1 MSRTAISIK
10 DIPLDD
16 LVLSVSIESK
26 IQKDKNNN
34 GLYVEL
40 LTKHISEFNKRYD
53 NIYACYQNSAS
64 LKRELEI
71 ELDVFETVQRNEL
84 RIKEL
89 QKQILALT
97 KKTENGCDTSS
108 SSKNKPNFAG
118 LRQDLDKVIEKYM
131 NGCDESELN
140 SQSKD
145 YILNTGTEA
154 PDLDYTLLDKINERV
169 PSGKDVLLKNIVKD
183 INGSAKGLSDF
194 VLLFQKFG
202 NAIYSYNSLEYFQRK
217 GCHFIRKKAI

>member
-1 MSRTAISIK
+1 MSRTAISTT

-16 LVLSVSIESK
+16 SSIMISIESK
-26 IQKDKNNN
+26 IQRDKNSN
-34 GLYVEL
+34 GMYVEL
-40 LTKHISEFNKRYD
+40 LAKHLSEFNKRYD
-53 NIYACYQNSAS
+53 NIYACYQNSSS

-89 QKQILALT
+89 QKQILALS

-108 SSKNKPNFAG
+108 SSKNKPNMAA
-118 LRQDLDKVIEKYM
+118 LRQDLDKIIEKYM
-131 NGCDESELN
+131 SSCENES
-140 SQSKD
+140 SPQSKD
-145 YILNTGTEA
+145 YILNTGTDA
-154 PDLDYTLLDKINERV
+154 PDLDYGILDKINERV
-169 PSGKDVLLKNIVKD
+169 PSGKDILLKNIVKD

-202 NAIYSYNSLEYFQRK
+202 NAIYNYNNLEYFQRK
-217 GCHFIRKKAI
+217 GCHFIHKKAI

>member
-1 MSRTAISIK
+1 MSRTAISTT
-10 DIPLDD
+10 DISLDD
-16 LVLSVSIESK
+16 TVIAISIESK
-26 IQKDKNNN
+26 IQREKNNN
-34 GLYVEL
+34 GMYVDL
-40 LTKHISEFNKRYD
+40 LTKHIAEFNKRYD
-53 NIYACYQNSAS
+53 NIYTCYQNSNS

-71 ELDVFETVQRNEL
+71 ELDVFETVLRNEL

-108 SSKNKPNFAG
+108 SSKNKPNLSG

-131 NGCDESELN
+131 SSCEIES
-140 SQSKD
+140 SPPSKD
-145 YILNTGTEA
+145 YILNTGTDA
-154 PDLDYTLLDKINERV
+154 PDLDYGLFDKINERV
-169 PSGKDVLLKNIVKD
+169 PSGKDILLKNIVKD

-202 NAIYSYNSLEYFQRK
+202 NAIYNYNNLEYFQRK
-217 GCHFIRKKAI
+217 GCHFIHKKSI

>member
-1 MSRTAISIK
+1 MSRTAISTT
-10 DIPLDD
+10 DTPLDD
-16 LVLSVSIESK
+16 LMLSVSIESK
-26 IQKDKNNN
+26 IQKDKNSS
-34 GLYVEL
+34 GMYTDL
-40 LTKHISEFNKRYD
+40 LSKHLSEFNKRYD
-53 NIYACYQNSAS
+53 NIYACYQNSPS

-71 ELDVFETVQRNEL
+71 ELDIFETVQRNEL

-108 SSKNKPNFAG
+108 SSKNKPNLTG

-131 NGCDESELN
+131 NGCDESESN

-145 YILNTGTEA
+145 YILNTGTET
-154 PDLDYTLLDKINERV
+154 PNLDYALLDKINERV
-169 PSGKDVLLKNIVKD
+169 PSGKDILLKNIVKD

-217 GCHFIRKKAI
+217 GCHFIRKKAM

>member
-1 MSRTAISIK
+1 MSRTAISTT
-10 DIPLDD
+10 DTPLDD
-16 LVLSVSIESK
+16 LMLSVSIESK
-26 IQKDKNNN
+26 IQKDKNSS
-34 GLYVEL
+34 GMYTDL
-40 LTKHISEFNKRYD
+40 LSKHLSEFNKRYD
-53 NIYACYQNSAS
+53 NIYACYQNSPS

-71 ELDVFETVQRNEL
+71 ELDIFETVQRNEL

-108 SSKNKPNFAG
+108 SSKNKPNLTG

-131 NGCDESELN
+131 HGSDESESN

-145 YILNTGTEA
+145 YILNTGTET
-154 PDLDYTLLDKINERV
+154 PNLDYALLDKINERV
-169 PSGKDVLLKNIVKD
+169 PSGKDILLKNIVKD

-217 GCHFIRKKAI
+217 GCHFIRKKAM

>member
-1 MSRTAISIK
+1 MSRTAISIT

-16 LVLSVSIESK
+16 STIMVSIGTK
-26 IQKDKNNN
+26 IQKDKNSN
-34 GLYVEL
+34 GMYVDL
-40 LTKHISEFNKRYD
+40 LTKHVSEFNKRYD

-97 KKTENGCDTSS
+97 KKTENDCEPSS
-108 SSKNKPNFAG
+108 SSKNKPNLTG

-131 NGCDESELN
+131 NGCDESESN

-145 YILNTGTEA
+145 YILNTGTDT
-154 PDLDYTLLDKINERV
+154 PNLDYVLLDKINERV
-169 PSGKDVLLKNIVKD
+169 PSGKDILLKNIVKD

-217 GCHFIRKKAI
+217 GCHFIHKKAM

>member
-1 MSRTAISIK
+1 MSRATISIT
-10 DIPLDD
+10 DTPLDD
-16 LVLSVSIESK
+16 LMLSVSIESK
-26 IQKDKNNN
+26 IQKDKNTN
-34 GLYVEL
+34 GAYSDILS
-40 LTKHISEFNKRYD
+40 KHLIEFNKRYD
-53 NIYACYQNSAS
+53 NIYACYQNSPS

-108 SSKNKPNFAG
+108 SSKNKPNLTA

-131 NGCDESELN
+131 TGCDESESS

-145 YILNTGTEA
+145 YILNTGTDT
-154 PDLDYTLLDKINERV
+154 PNLDYTLLDKINERV
-169 PSGKDVLLKNIVKD
+169 PSGKDILLKNIVKD

-202 NAIYSYNSLEYFQRK
+202 NAIYSYNNLEYFQRK

>member
-1 MSRTAISIK
+1 MSRTAISTT

-16 LVLSVSIESK
+16 LMLSVSIESK

-34 GLYVEL
+34 GMYADI
-40 LTKHISEFNKRYD
+40 LTKHLTEFNKRYD
-53 NIYACYQNSAS
+53 NIYACYQNSPS

-108 SSKNKPNFAG
+108 SSKNKPNLTA

-131 NGCDESELN
+131 TGCDESELN

-169 PSGKDVLLKNIVKD
+169 PSGKDILLKNIVKD

-202 NAIYSYNSLEYFQRK
+202 NAIYNYNSLEYFQRK

>member
-1 MSRTAISIK
+1 MPSPAISIT
-10 DIPLDD
+10 DASLDD
-16 LVLSVSIESK
+16 SVIVVSIGIE
-26 IQKDKNNN
+26 IHRDKNIN
-34 GLYVEL
+34 GMYVEL
-40 LTKHISEFNKRYD
+40 LTKYLAEFNTRYD
-53 NIYACYQNSAS
+53 NIYTYYQNSTS

-97 KKTENGCDTSS
+97 KKIENGSDSAS
-108 SSKNKPNFAG
+108 ASSKNKLNLTG
-118 LRQDLDKVIEKYM
+118 LRQELDKVIDKYTC
-131 NGCDESELN
+131 GDDSESN
-140 SQSKD
+140 SPSKD
-145 YILNTGTEA
+145 YILNTGTES
-154 PDLDYTLLDKINERV
+154 PNLDYGLLDKINERV
-169 PSGKDVLLKNIVKD
+169 LSGKDILLKNIVKD

-202 NAIYSYNSLEYFQRK
+202 NAIYGYNSLEYFQRK

>member
-1 MSRTAISIK
+1 MSRATISIT
-10 DIPLDD
+10 DTPLDD
-16 LVLSVSIESK
+16 LMLSVSIESK
-26 IQKDKNNN
+26 IQKDKNTN
-34 GLYVEL
+34 GVYSDILS
-40 LTKHISEFNKRYD
+40 KHLIEFNKRYD
-53 NIYACYQNSAS
+53 NIYACYQNSPS

-108 SSKNKPNFAG
+108 SSKNKPNLTA

-131 NGCDESELN
+131 TGCDESESS

-145 YILNTGTEA
+145 YILNTGTDT
-154 PDLDYTLLDKINERV
+154 PNLDYALLDKINERV
-169 PSGKDVLLKNIVKD
+169 PSGKDILLKNIVKD

-202 NAIYSYNSLEYFQRK
+202 NAIYSYNNLEYFQRK

>member
-1 MSRTAISIK
+1 MSKTVISTM
-10 DIPLDD
+10 DTSLDD
-16 LVLSVSIESK
+16 LMINVSIESK
-26 IQKDKNNN
+26 IQKDKNS
-34 GLYVEL
+34 GGMYADL
-40 LTKHISEFNKRYD
+40 LSKHLTEFNKRYD
-53 NIYACYQNSAS
+53 TIYACYQNSAS

-97 KKTENGCDTSS
+97 KKNENGCDSSS
-108 SSKNKPNFAG
+108 SSKNKPNLAG

-131 NGCDESELN
+131 NGCDESESN

-145 YILNTGTEA
+145 YILNTGTES
-154 PDLDYTLLDKINERV
+154 PNLDYSLLDKINERV
-169 PSGKDVLLKNIVKD
+169 PSGKDILLKNIVKD

-217 GCHFIRKKAI
+217 GCHFIRKKAM

>member
-1 MSRTAISIK
+1 MSRTAISTK
-10 DIPLDD
+10 DLSLDD

-26 IQKDKNNN
+26 IQKDKNSN
-34 GLYVEL
+34 GMYVDL
-40 LTKHISEFNKRYD
+40 LTKHVSEFNKRYD

-97 KKTENGCDTSS
+97 KKTENDCEPSS
-108 SSKNKPNFAG
+108 SSKNKPNLTG

-131 NGCDESELN
+131 NGCDESESN

-145 YILNTGTEA
+145 YILNTGTDT
-154 PDLDYTLLDKINERV
+154 PNLDYVLLDKINERV
-169 PSGKDVLLKNIVKD
+169 PSGKDILLKNIVKD

-217 GCHFIRKKAI
+217 GCHFIHKKAM

>member
-1 MSRTAISIK
+1 MSRTAILTK
-10 DIPLDD
+10 DVSLDD
-16 LVLSVSIESK
+16 PMLSVSIESK

-34 GLYVEL
+34 CMYTDL
-40 LTKHISEFNKRYD
+40 LTKHVLEFNKRYD

-97 KKTENGCDTSS
+97 KKTENGYDTSS
-108 SSKNKPNFAG
+108 SSKNKPNLSG

-131 NGCDESELN
+131 NGCDESESN

-169 PSGKDVLLKNIVKD
+169 PSGKDILLKNIVKD

>member
-1 MSRTAISIK
+1 M
-10 DIPLDD
+10 
-16 LVLSVSIESK
+16 LSVSIESK
-26 IQKDKNNN
+26 IQKDKNSS
-34 GLYVEL
+34 GMYTDL
-40 LTKHISEFNKRYD
+40 LSKHLSEFNKRYD
-53 NIYACYQNSAS
+53 NIYACYQNSPS

-71 ELDVFETVQRNEL
+71 ELDIFETVQRNEL

-108 SSKNKPNFAG
+108 SSKNKPNLTG

-131 NGCDESELN
+131 NGCDESESN

-145 YILNTGTEA
+145 YILNTGTET
-154 PDLDYTLLDKINERV
+154 PNLDYALLDKINERV
-169 PSGKDVLLKNIVKD
+169 PSGKDILLKNIVKD

-217 GCHFIRKKAI
+217 GCHFIRKKAM

>member
-1 MSRTAISIK
+1 MSRTAISTT
-10 DIPLDD
+10 DISLDD
-16 LVLSVSIESK
+16 TVIAISIESK
-26 IQKDKNNN
+26 IQREKNNN
-34 GLYVEL
+34 GMYVDL
-40 LTKHISEFNKRYD
+40 LTNHIVEFNKRYD
-53 NIYACYQNSAS
+53 NIYTCYKNSAS

-108 SSKNKPNFAG
+108 SSKNKPNLSG

-131 NGCDESELN
+131 SSCETES
-140 SQSKD
+140 SPPSKD
-145 YILNTGTEA
+145 YILNTGTDA

-169 PSGKDVLLKNIVKD
+169 PSGKDILLKNIVKD

-202 NAIYSYNSLEYFQRK
+202 NAIYNYNNLEYFQRK
-217 GCHFIRKKAI
+217 GCHFIHKKSI